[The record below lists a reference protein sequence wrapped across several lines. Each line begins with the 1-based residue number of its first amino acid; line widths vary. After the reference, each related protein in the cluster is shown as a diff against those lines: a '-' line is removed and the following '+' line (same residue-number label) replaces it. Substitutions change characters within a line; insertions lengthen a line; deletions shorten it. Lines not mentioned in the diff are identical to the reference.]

1 MSETNLDK
9 KIINLINIYNS
20 SDYNSAILLANEL
33 IEKKI
38 NESIVYNILGASLSS
53 VNQHNQAIEAYNAAI
68 LIDPKNCLLYTSPS
82 PRDRG

>member
-33 IEKKI
+33 IDGDSI
-38 NESIVYNILGASLSS
+38 LVQVNEFYKFTIPLFHI
-53 VNQHNQAIEAYNAAI
+53 
-68 LIDPKNCLLYTSPS
+68 
-82 PRDRG
+82 

>member
-53 VNQHNQAIEAYNAAI
+53 VNQHKQAIEAYNDAVI
-68 LIDPKNCLLYTSPS
+68 IDPK
-82 PRDRG
+82 

>member
-38 NESIVYNILGASLSS
+38 NQSMVYLKKK
-53 VNQHNQAIEAYNAAI
+53 V
-68 LIDPKNCLLYTSPS
+68 LIHKHHQQKENLYQMVIFLHL
-82 PRDRG
+82 